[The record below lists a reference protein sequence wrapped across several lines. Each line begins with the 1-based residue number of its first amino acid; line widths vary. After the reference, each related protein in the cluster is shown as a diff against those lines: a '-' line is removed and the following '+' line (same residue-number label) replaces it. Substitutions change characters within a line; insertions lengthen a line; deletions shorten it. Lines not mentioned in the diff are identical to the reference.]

1 MPNQSL
7 FARLGYILLGALLL
21 HLLWATLSLV
31 MQKALLPTPWAVY
44 AHMPTA
50 WQEGMA
56 GHLMASLGR
65 IGVGL
70 ALALLIALIIALAM
84 HRYRHFGKVFDAFIY
99 FSYPIPKL
107 ALLPIVMLLGGLGE
121 STKIIMILLIVLF
134 QLIVSLRDALA
145 AIPKDNYI
153 VPALLSALRIA
164 IGTAVSVLF
173 VTETYGTSRGMGY
186 YIVNAW
192 MRVDYLDMYA
202 GIAFLG
208 ATGFL
213 LFVLTDCAEYLLA
226 PWRRAQ

>member
-1 MPNQSL
+1 MPNKSL

-44 AHMPTA
+44 THMPTA

-56 GHLMASLGR
+56 GHLTASLGR

-145 AIPKDNYI
+145 AIPKDNYT
-153 VPALLSALRIA
+153 VMHS
-164 IGTAVSVLF
+164 
-173 VTETYGTSRGMGY
+173 
-186 YIVNAW
+186 
-192 MRVDYLDMYA
+192 
-202 GIAFLG
+202 LG
-208 ATGFL
+208 AGHAAPSFTTGSCTRPAFGSTHSHRHRCL
-213 LFVLTDCAEYLLA
+213 CTLCYGDIRHLAGYGVLYS
-226 PWRRAQ
+226 

>member
-1 MPNQSL
+1 
-7 FARLGYILLGALLL
+7 
-21 HLLWATLSLV
+21 
-31 MQKALLPTPWAVY
+31 
-44 AHMPTA
+44 
-50 WQEGMA
+50 
-56 GHLMASLGR
+56 
-65 IGVGL
+65 
-70 ALALLIALIIALAM
+70 
-84 HRYRHFGKVFDAFIY
+84 
-99 FSYPIPKL
+99 
-107 ALLPIVMLLGGLGE
+107 MLLGGLGE

-145 AIPKDNYI
+145 AIPKDNYTVMHSLGASPTAMLRHLLLPAL